1 MIEEKGSYGPL
12 AHHPVRGCINLED
25 GVAHMAINDDRFDS
39 AIVALHHNAA
49 AADTSAAYPRDLDR
63 VLSAADG
70 ERARAIIGRWEGY
83 APTELRAL
91 DGLAEALGIAGLYY
105 KDESRRFGL
114 ASFKALGGA
123 YAVLRL
129 LAEEIGERTGRAV
142 SDEDIGS
149 GRCADLVEDITVVTA
164 TDGNHG
170 RAVAWGARRFGCR
183 CVIHVHAGV
192 SAGRTVAMEALGAT
206 VLRVDGDYDDSV
218 RQAAT
223 DAAAQG
229 WFVVSDT
236 SYDGYTALPRQVM
249 AGYTILTAEIAAQ
262 LPAGVTPS
270 HVFVQGGV
278 GGLAAAVCAHLW
290 QSLGALRPRFVVV
303 EPDRADCL
311 FQSAKNGRPT
321 TVDIVEETV
330 MAGLSCGAVSWLGW
344 QILASG
350 ANDFMTIGDDTVAPA
365 MRLLADGGA
374 GDNPVVAGESAVAGL
389 AGLIAARRQPARA
402 RALGLDRT
410 ARVLVIGTEGA
421 TDPALYRALVGRTPE
436 AVMARQGGA

>member
-1 MIEEKGSYGPL
+1 M
-12 AHHPVRGCINLED
+12 D
-25 GVAHMAINDDRFDS
+25 DDRFDR
-39 AIVALHHNAA
+39 AIVARYHNTAA
-49 AADTSAAYPRDLDR
+49 ANASAVYPRALEQ

-70 ERARAIIGRWEGY
+70 ERARAVIGRWDGY
-83 APTELRAL
+83 APTDLHAL
-91 DGLAEALGIAGLYY
+91 DGLAATLDIAGLYY

-129 LAEEIGERTGRAV
+129 LAEQIAARTGRVV

-149 GRCADLVEDITVVTA
+149 GRCADLVADITVVTA

-192 SAGRTVAMEALGAT
+192 SAGRIKAMAALGAT

-218 RQAAT
+218 RQAAA

-249 AGYTILTAEIAAQ
+249 AGYTVLTAEIAAQ

-278 GGLAAAVCAHLW
+278 GGLAAALCAHLW
-290 QSLGALRPRFVVV
+290 QTLGAARPRFIVV

-321 TVDIVEETV
+321 TVDIERETV
-330 MAGLSCGAVSWLGW
+330 MAGLSCGAVSGLGW
-344 QILASG
+344 QILAPG
-350 ANDFMTIGDDTVAPA
+350 ANDFMTISDDSVAPT
-365 MRLLADGGA
+365 MRLLAAGVA
-374 GDNPVVAGESAVAGL
+374 GDEPVVAGESAVAGL
-389 AGLIAARRQPARA
+389 AGLMAARRAPEHA
-402 RALGLDRT
+402 RALGLDED

-436 AVMARQGGA
+436 AVMARRGGA